1 MSALTQL
8 LERYIPLVGTELS
21 RGTMRVSEADISKF
35 LVSVGRSPLKA
46 GGQPAV
52 APVAMILALGRVQ
65 VVPADRYGSDGL
77 YMEVPIGDVRS
88 VAGETDLQVL
98 NEFHADDTLTIS
110 RGLIDVI
117 QKEGRSGPMV
127 ILEFENRYQRQ
138 DGVLV
143 ATERYSQICR

>member
-8 LERYIPLVGTELS
+8 LERYTPLVGTELS

-35 LVSVGRSPLKA
+35 LVSVGRHPLET
-46 GGQPAV
+46 GSQPAV
-52 APVAMILALGRVQ
+52 APVGMILALGRVQ

-88 VAGETDLQVL
+88 VAGETDVQVMDD
-98 NEFHADDTLTIS
+98 FHADDTLTIS
-110 RGLIDVI
+110 RGLVDVI

-127 ILEFENRYQRQ
+127 VLEFENRYERQ

-143 ATERYSQICR
+143 AIERYSQICR